1 MTSRFASLIGVIALL
16 SGCGGDGGSGSGATF
31 GNGTATGT
39 TAGGT
44 TTATAGCSLLERQNW
59 AAAQLREWYLFP
71 DLLPASLSPAG
82 YGTVDDYIDALTAT
96 ARSQRKD
103 RYFTYLTSIK
113 AENAYYDAGTSGGFG
128 VRLSY
133 DTAARRV
140 YVSEAFEGAPALA
153 AGIDRGAE
161 ILAIGTSSANLA
173 TVSSI
178 MAANG
183 TNGIFDA
190 LGPDTPGTTRVL
202 RVTGGGGGQR
212 DVTVSKAEYTLTPIS
227 SRYGVQILTDNGR
240 QIGYVNL
247 RTFIGTA
254 DPALRAA
261 FARFRAA
268 GITQVIVDLRYN
280 GGGAIDI
287 AELFS
292 DLLGGGRSTADV
304 QSRTVFRPEK
314 SSNDRIKYY
323 APQSQS
329 IAATRIAFIGTGG
342 TASASELVINASIP
356 YLQMNAGLIGT
367 NTYGKPVGQIA
378 RDQSA
383 CDDRLRVVALKTQNA
398 AWQGDYYN
406 GLADT
411 VQASCRATDDINYPM
426 GDPREASTK
435 AAIDFLAGRTTCTQ
449 ITSDASLRS
458 ADGGSGRRE
467 LLMPERPG
475 NTAQREVPGLL

>member
-1 MTSRFASLIGVIALL
+1 MKSRFAGTLAMIALL
-16 SGCGGDGGSGSGATF
+16 TACGGGDGGGGGGA
-31 GNGTATGT
+31 GT

-44 TTATAGCSLLERQNW
+44 APGVAGTPAAGCSLLERQNW

-71 DLLPASLSPAG
+71 ELLPASSSPAG
-82 YGTVDDYIDALTAT
+82 YATVDDYIDALTAT

-103 RYFTYLTSIK
+103 RYFTYLTSIR
-113 AENAYYDAGTSGGFG
+113 EEDAYYDAGTSGGFG

-140 YVSEAFEGAPALA
+140 FVAEAFEGAPALT

-161 ILAIGTSSANLA
+161 ILSIGTSAANL
-173 TVSSI
+173 VSVGSI

-183 TNGIFDA
+183 TGGIFTA
-190 LGPDTPGTTRVL
+190 LGPDTAGTTRVL

-212 DVTVSKAEYTLTPIS
+212 DVTVTKADYALTPIS
-227 SRYGVQILTDNGR
+227 SRYGVRILTDGGR
-240 QIGYVNL
+240 QVGYVNL

-254 DPALRAA
+254 DPALREA

-280 GGGAIDI
+280 GGGAINI

-292 DLLGGGRSTADV
+292 DLLYGQRSTGDV
-304 QSRTVFRPEK
+304 QSRTVYRPDK
-314 SSNDRIKYY
+314 SSNDRIRYY
-323 APQSQS
+323 AQQPQS

-356 YLQMNAGLIGT
+356 YLGANAALIGT

-378 RDQSA
+378 RDLAA
-383 CDDRLRVVALKTQNA
+383 CDDRLRVVALATQNA
-398 AWQGDYYN
+398 ARQGDYYD
-406 GLADT
+406 GLAGK
-411 VQASCRATDDINYPM
+411 VQASCQATDDVAYQM

-435 AAIDFLAGRTTCTQ
+435 AALDFLAGRSCGAA
-449 ITSDASLRS
+449 IGDAGLRS
-458 ADGGSGRRE
+458 AGAGGRRE
-467 LLMPERPG
+467 LLTPARPT
-475 NTAQREVPGLL
+475 TAQREVPGLL